1 MKAIYHNRYN
11 DKITFDHKGKTVTMS
26 GYSPY
31 FRYGWPNKY
40 DVAYDKYFESAVV
53 DAKLK
58 GNQILTQEE
67 FEKALYIDKGDDS
80 NWHKNALY
88 QLFGKYIY
96 SDKDTIDMVD
106 PSGGPY
112 LSTGMNLKNF
122 FGKDYEDLMIESIK
136 IVKNKINFKVILAI

>member
-1 MKAIYHNRYN
+1 MKAIYYNRYN

-31 FRYGWPNKY
+31 FRYSWPNVYDLAYEKY
-40 DVAYDKYFESAVV
+40 VESAVV
-53 DAKLK
+53 DVKLE
-58 GNQILTQEE
+58 GNQILSQEE
-67 FEKALYIDKGDDS
+67 FEKVLYIDKDGTG
-80 NWHKNALY
+80 WHKNTLY

-112 LSTGMNLKNF
+112 LSRGMNLKQF
-122 FGKDYEDLMIESIK
+122 FGKNSEDLIIESIK
-136 IVKNKINFKVILAI
+136 I

>member
-11 DKITFDHKGKTVTMS
+11 DKITFDHKGKTVIMS

-31 FRYGWPNKY
+31 FRYSWPNVYDTAYEKY
-40 DVAYDKYFESAVV
+40 VESAVV
-53 DAKLK
+53 DAKLES
-58 GNQILTQEE
+58 NQILTQDE

-80 NWHKNALY
+80 NWHKNILY

-96 SDKDTIDMVD
+96 SDKNTIDMID

-112 LSTGMNLKNF
+112 LTIGTNLGRF
-122 FGKDYEDLMIESIK
+122 FGKDYEDLVIESIK
-136 IVKNKINFKVILAI
+136 LGKKNIKFKVK

>member
-31 FRYGWPNKY
+31 FRYSWPNLY
-40 DVAYDKYFESAVV
+40 DIAYDKYFKSAVV

-58 GNQILTQEE
+58 GSQILTQEE
-67 FEKALYIDKGDDS
+67 FEKVLYIDKDDTG
-80 NWHKNALY
+80 WHNNALY
-88 QLFGKYIY
+88 KLFGKYIY

-112 LSTGMNLKNF
+112 LSRGMNLKEF
-122 FGKDYEDLMIESIK
+122 FGKDYEDLIIESIEIGKSK
-136 IVKNKINFKVILAI
+136 IKFKVK

>member
-26 GYSPY
+26 GYNPY
-31 FRYGWPNKY
+31 IRYGFPN
-40 DVAYDKYFESAVV
+40 VYDKAYEKYVESAHI

-58 GNQILTQEE
+58 SNQILTQEE
-67 FEKALYIDKGDDS
+67 FEKVLFVTKDEDAYES
-80 NWHKNALY
+80 NALCK
-88 QLFGKYIY
+88 LFGKYIY

-112 LSTGMNLKNF
+112 LTVGTDLKSF
-122 FGKDYEDLMIESIK
+122 FGKDYENLIIESIEIKKDK
-136 IVKNKINFKVILAI
+136 IKFKVI

>member
-1 MKAIYHNRYN
+1 MKAIYYNRYK

-31 FRYGWPNKY
+31 FRYSWPNKY
-40 DVAYDKYFESAVV
+40 DVAYDKYLESAVV
-53 DAKLK
+53 DAKLL
-58 GNQILTQEE
+58 GTQMLTQEE

-112 LSTGMNLKNF
+112 LTVGTNLKSF
-122 FGKDYEDLMIESIK
+122 FGKDYENLIIESIEIGKSK
-136 IVKNKINFKVILAI
+136 IKFRVI

>member
-1 MKAIYHNRYN
+1 MKATYHNRHR

-31 FRYGWPNKY
+31 YRSGWPNVYDTAYEKY
-40 DVAYDKYFESAVV
+40 VESAVV
-53 DAKLK
+53 DAELQDS
-58 GNQILTQEE
+58 QIMTQEE
-67 FEKALYIDKGDDS
+67 FEKALYVDKDDTG
-80 NWHKNALY
+80 WHNNALY

-112 LSTGMNLKNF
+112 LTIGTNLKEF
-122 FGKDYEDLMIESIK
+122 FGRDYEDLVIESIK
-136 IVKNKINFKVILAI
+136 LGKKSIKFKVK

>member
-31 FRYGWPNKY
+31 FRYSWPNKY
-40 DVAYDKYFESAVV
+40 DVAYEKYVTSAII
-53 DAKLK
+53 DAKLE
-58 GNQILTQEE
+58 GNQLLTLEE
-67 FEKALYIDKGDDS
+67 FEEALYVEKDGTGWY
-80 NWHKNALY
+80 NNALY
-88 QLFGKYIY
+88 KLFGEYIY

-112 LSTGMNLKNF
+112 LSRGRNLKEF
-122 FGKDYEDLMIESIK
+122 FGRDYEDLIIESIK
-136 IVKNKINFKVILAI
+136 IGKKNIKFKIK

>member
-31 FRYGWPNKY
+31 FRYSWPNKY
-40 DVAYDKYFESAVV
+40 DVAYDKYLESAVV
-53 DAKLK
+53 DAKLLST
-58 GNQILTQEE
+58 QMLTQEE

-112 LSTGMNLKNF
+112 LTIGTNLKSF
-122 FGKDYEDLMIESIK
+122 FGKDYDNLIIESIEIGKSK
-136 IVKNKINFKVILAI
+136 IKFKVI

>member
-1 MKAIYHNRYN
+1 MKAIYRNRYGDN
-11 DKITFDHKGKTVTMS
+11 IMFDHKGKTVTMT

-40 DVAYDKYFESAVV
+40 DIAYDKYFESAVV
-53 DAKLK
+53 DAKLL
-58 GNQILTQEE
+58 GTQILTLEE
-67 FEKALYIDKGDDS
+67 FEKVLYIDKAEDY

-96 SDKDTIDMVD
+96 SDRDTIDMVD

-112 LSTGMNLKNF
+112 LSRGMNLKEF
-122 FGKDYEDLMIESIK
+122 FGKDYQDLIIESIEIGKKNIKFK
-136 IVKNKINFKVILAI
+136 IK